1 MIAGLSESGVAVV
14 EHGGYGIPQG
24 LTELGDYRGLG
35 LDAEAHA
42 GEECH
47 VAVVNGDADT
57 RPACADPGRHA
68 KKGASELKAAKPAH
82 VVPSAKPAGATS
94 RRPCA
99 SRPGARGSSPR
110 AARPPSTQGERRQP
124 RTPGLHPFGQQFPAK
139 AACDLLGL
147 EAPPASEEYRHL
159 GGARAHAYADG
170 GDPTCSGPPWP
181 SPPPSPRSTWAR
193 RGLDPFAAAAPPR

>member
-99 SRPGARGSSPR
+99 SRPGARGEFSESCSAAVYPRRASSAPYSR
-110 AARPPSTQGERRQP
+110 PSSVRPTVPGQGRLRPARP
-124 RTPGLHPFGQQFPAK
+124 
-139 AACDLLGL
+139 
-147 EAPPASEEYRHL
+147 
-159 GGARAHAYADG
+159 GGAAG
-170 GDPTCSGPPWP
+170 Q
-181 SPPPSPRSTWAR
+181 
-193 RGLDPFAAAAPPR
+193 